1 MPDTFL
7 LECAATLGVAM
18 IPVLELRAA
27 IPAGLAFGLEPWLV
41 YVLAV
46 FGNFIP
52 VPAIMLF
59 LRRVFAWLRRFQ
71 WWEGKITWLEQ
82 RAHLKGRIVKKY
94 RLMGLVLLVAIP
106 LPGTGAWTGALVA
119 TIFDIRYRTALPC
132 ILLGILIAG
141 AITMGVSCGVIS
153 LWV

>member
-1 MPDTFL
+1 MPDTLL
-7 LECAATLGVAM
+7 LECAATLGVSM

-46 FGNFIP
+46 IGNFIP

-94 RLMGLVLLVAIP
+94 RLLGLVLLVAIP
-106 LPGTGAWTGALVA
+106 LPGTGAWTGSLIAALL
-119 TIFDIRYRTALPC
+119 DIRLQRALPM
-132 ILLGILIAG
+132 ISLGVLTAG
-141 AITMGVSCGVIS
+141 AIITLLTIGAVQI
-153 LWV
+153 L